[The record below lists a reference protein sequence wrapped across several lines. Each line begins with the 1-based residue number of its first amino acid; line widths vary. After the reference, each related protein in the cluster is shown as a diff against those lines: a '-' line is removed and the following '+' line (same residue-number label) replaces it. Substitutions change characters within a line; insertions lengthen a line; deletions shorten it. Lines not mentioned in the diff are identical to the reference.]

1 MNLIVQENGSKGHY
15 FPVFAILPMIRGSK
29 GYPEPEKGSNR
40 VDGFLALQGPL
51 DKSDSD
57 DRISATTSTPCLKN
71 TIVVIDANNNE
82 ATGEFMPVQKTGRPW
97 ENIFY
102 DTISDIISSVEQ
114 VTDPATNSEAKKA
127 KRKKRKDKEEILV
140 EPIITPKNILSSLR
154 HVSF

>member
-1 MNLIVQENGSKGHY
+1 M
-15 FPVFAILPMIRGSK
+15 
-29 GYPEPEKGSNR
+29 
-40 VDGFLALQGPL
+40 

-71 TIVVIDANNNE
+71 TIVVIDVNNNE

-154 HVSF
+154 HVYFILRLVTQRKKVSYVTALATKLNL

>member
-1 MNLIVQENGSKGHY
+1 M
-15 FPVFAILPMIRGSK
+15 
-29 GYPEPEKGSNR
+29 
-40 VDGFLALQGPL
+40 

-71 TIVVIDANNNE
+71 TIVVIDVNNNE
-82 ATGEFMPVQKTGRPW
+82 ATGEFMSVQKTGRPW

-114 VTDPATNSEAKKA
+114 MTDPATNSEAKKA